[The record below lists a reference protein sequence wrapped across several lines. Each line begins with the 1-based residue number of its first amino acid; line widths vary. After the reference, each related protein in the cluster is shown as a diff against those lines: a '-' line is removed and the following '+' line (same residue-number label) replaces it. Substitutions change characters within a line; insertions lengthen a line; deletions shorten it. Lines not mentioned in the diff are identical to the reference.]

1 MEKIIKQ
8 NQQWIDETWEKI
20 EKRLRLAAQADF
32 VICIYKCKC
41 KSNYSKRYSSY
52 FY

>member
-20 EKRLRLAAQADF
+20 EKKLSVVAEL
-32 VICIYKCKC
+32 
-41 KSNYSKRYSSY
+41 SK
-52 FY
+52 